1 MTCAEFEQ
9 DFAELDGTRSFEQQE
24 HLKKCL
30 HCSDLVNDFESITQ
44 QARLL
49 RGSEEPSPRVWRSLE
64 AAMRQ
69 EGLIHGPSARGFSE
83 KVSWWHQWSYGWM
96 APVAATFLIAFGVLF
111 HQYQAKVP
119 NVATPTE
126 VAGVQPDDGQALF
139 NGVPSVNT
147 ATRNAYES
155 DLRAV
160 NAYVRDAEASVHDNP
175 NDEISQQYLM
185 NAYEQKAMVYEM
197 AMERSQQ

>member
-9 DFAELDGTRSFEQQE
+9 DFAELDGTRSFEQEE

-30 HCSDLVNDFESITQ
+30 HCSDLVNDFEAISQ

-69 EGLIHGPSARGFSE
+69 EGLIRGAAE
-83 KVSWWHQWSYGWM
+83 KVSWWQQWNYGWL
-96 APVAATFLIAFGVLF
+96 APMAATFLIAFGVLF
-111 HQYQAKVP
+111 HQYQSKQTNFDPSSASTVQVSTTHQSNDEQALLK
-119 NVATPTE
+119 E
-126 VAGVQPDDGQALF
+126 VASGGQ
-139 NGVPSVNT
+139 NT
-147 ATRNAYES
+147 RSAYET

-175 NDEISQQYLM
+175 NDEIAQQYLM

>member
-9 DFAELDGTRSFEQQE
+9 DFAELDGTRSFEQEE

-30 HCSDLVNDFESITQ
+30 HCSDLVNDFEAISQ

-69 EGLIHGPSARGFSE
+69 EGLIRDPFIE
-83 KVSWWHQWSYGWM
+83 KLSGRAAWWHQWSYGWM
-96 APVAATFLIAFGVLF
+96 APLAATFLIAFGVLF
-111 HQYQAKVP
+111 HQYQAKIPTV
-119 NVATPTE
+119 VTPTE
-126 VAGVQPDDGQALF
+126 VAKAQSDDGRALF
-139 NGVPSVNT
+139 DGVPSVNT

-160 NAYVRDAEASVHDNP
+160 DAYVHDAEASVHDNP
-175 NDEISQQYLM
+175 NDEIAQQYLM